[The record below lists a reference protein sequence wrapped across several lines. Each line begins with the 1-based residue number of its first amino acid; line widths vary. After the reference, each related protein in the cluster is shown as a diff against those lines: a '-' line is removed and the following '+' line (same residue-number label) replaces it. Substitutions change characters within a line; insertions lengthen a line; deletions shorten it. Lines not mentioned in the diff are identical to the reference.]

1 MATTGR
7 DTTCSATSRIAPT
20 EPVLPWL
27 LDRRSFLAALTA
39 APLLAAGCTASSPP
53 PKVHQ
58 VDEFTLRHR
67 GDDIRC
73 LYYDRQLAGDRPG
86 CLAIVLLHG
95 ANADATQWF
104 DIGLVEAIDNAELT
118 ASIHRIVAIAPD
130 IADHNDGA
138 AMVTDVLLPAIDSRF
153 APGHVS
159 LSGISRG
166 AAVAVV
172 AGRTSDVVSVGL
184 HSPAVRFTVP
194 VTPVGWRCWIDC
206 GDGDPLSGEAH
217 RLVGRFVDSGIDVTE
232 HRWPGGHDRAY
243 WRSHLP
249 DYLAFHIDSAHRSMT

>member
-1 MATTGR
+1 MATAGR
-7 DTTCSATSRIAPT
+7 DTACSATSRRKST
-20 EPVLPWL
+20 EPVVPRL
-27 LDRRSFLAALTA
+27 LDRRTFLAALAA
-39 APLLAAGCTASSPP
+39 APLLAAGCSDNSPSFSM
-53 PKVHQ
+53 HQ

-95 ANADATQWF
+95 ASADATQWF
-104 DIGLVEAIDNAELT
+104 DIGLVDAIDNADFGDN
-118 ASIHRIVAIAPD
+118 IHRIVAIAPD
-130 IADHNDGA
+130 IANHSEAA
-138 AMVTDVLLPAIDSRF
+138 AMVTDALLPALDSRF

-166 AAVAVV
+166 AAVAVE

-184 HSPAVRFTVP
+184 HSPALRLADP

-206 GDGDPLSGEAH
+206 GDSDSLSDEAH
-217 RLVGRFVDSGIDVTE
+217 RLAGLFVDSGIDVTE
-232 HRWPGGHDRAY
+232 HRWSGRHDRAY

-249 DYLAFHIDSAHRSMT
+249 AYLAFHIDSAHRSMT